1 VAAPH
6 LVHVFSTFV
15 PAGPQVRVAK
25 LLAAFG
31 ARYRHSIL
39 AMDGKLDARELVE
52 RSLEVGYLDAPP
64 KAGSL
69 ATARRM
75 RALLADAQPDLV
87 LTYNFGAIDS
97 VFAARSLGKPVVHHE
112 DGFLPDEAHGFKRRR
127 VWMRRAAFG
136 KRVDVVVIS
145 RNLERIAR
153 EYWRTPPARLHY
165 IANGIQVERFG
176 ERDGAAE
183 LRATLGIP
191 RDAFVVGA
199 VGHLRPEKNFARLFD
214 AAARAAREVDLRVL
228 VLGDGP
234 ERADLERRAATPAL
248 AGRVVFVGYQPDPRE
263 HYRAMDAFA
272 LTSETE
278 QMPIALLEAMASA
291 LPVVATDVGDV
302 RAMLPEEQAR
312 FVARLGGPEC
322 VSALAQSLVELG
334 LAPKLREQLGAGN
347 RFRCRSAFSH
357 DGMVQAYAELY
368 DSVLAART

>member
-1 VAAPH
+1 MAAPH

-39 AMDGKLDARELVE
+39 AMDGKLDARALVDH
-52 RSLEVGYLDAPP
+52 SLDVKYLEAPP

-75 RALLADAQPDLV
+75 RSLLAQADPSLV

-97 VFAARSLGKPVVHHE
+97 IFAARSLGRPVVHHE

-127 VWMRRAAFG
+127 IWMRRAAFG

-153 EYWRTPPARLHY
+153 EQWRTPSSRLHY
-165 IANGIQVERFG
+165 IANGIEIDRFS
-176 ERDGAAE
+176 ERDGNAA
-183 LRATLGIP
+183 LRARLAIP
-191 RDAFVVGA
+191 PNAFVVGA
-199 VGHLRPEKNFARLFD
+199 VGHLRPEKNLARLFD
-214 AAARAAREVDLRVL
+214 AVALAAREVDVRVL

-234 ERADLERRAATPAL
+234 ERADLERRAAAPAIK
-248 AGRVVFVGYQPDPRE
+248 GRVVFAGYQADPRE
-263 HYRAMDAFA
+263 FYGAMDAFA
-272 LTSETE
+272 LTSDTE

-291 LPVVATDVGDV
+291 LPVTATDVGDV
-302 RAMLPEEQAR
+302 RAMLPDEQSR

-334 LAPKLREQLGAGN
+334 LSVKLREQLGAGN
-347 RFRCRSAFSH
+347 RFRCRSAYSQA
-357 DGMVQAYAELY
+357 GMVQAYAGLY
-368 DSVLAART
+368 DSVLAVRP